1 MAIAGFRARAG
12 LHGLAAVMAVLV
24 LGFCLSSA
32 VPAMGADLGCQ
43 GAEAGGRICAQPGT
57 ASLILFV
64 VPEMSHLQPDRG
76 TAAWLGAPAEP
87 VSGLEFH
94 ADRSTPRAPPFALA

>member
-1 MAIAGFRARAG
+1 MAKFRARAG
-12 LHGLAAVMAVLV
+12 RHGLAALMAVLV

-43 GAEAGGRICAQPGT
+43 GAESGGRICAQPGT
-57 ASLILFV
+57 AGLILVV
-64 VPEMSHLQPDRG
+64 VPEMSLLQPDRG
-76 TAAWLGAPAEP
+76 TPGWLTAPPDP
-87 VSGLEFH
+87 VSGPEFH